1 LDSESVK
8 LLIGPGSGQQEV
20 IEDLSTQAGVARA
33 VLRLIGEV
41 SMVPATISQS
51 MGLSTVAL
59 FDSGEREL
67 AVELLGAIPDTE
79 IRSAQTEFLVARWLE
94 ESGGIPR
101 ALDLAGRNPVPENVA
116 SLWHIARKQL
126 KLKLWED
133 ARRTIRQIADRDR
146 GLANEL
152 QEGLP

>member
-1 LDSESVK
+1 
-8 LLIGPGSGQQEV
+8 
-20 IEDLSTQAGVARA
+20 
-33 VLRLIGEV
+33 
-41 SMVPATISQS
+41 

-101 ALDLAGRNPVPENVA
+101 ALELAGRNPVPENVA